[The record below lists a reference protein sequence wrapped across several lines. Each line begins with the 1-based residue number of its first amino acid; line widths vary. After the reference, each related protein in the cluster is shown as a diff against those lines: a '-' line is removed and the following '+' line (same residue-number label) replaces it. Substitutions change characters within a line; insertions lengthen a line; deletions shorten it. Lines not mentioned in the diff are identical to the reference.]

1 MLQQLQQQQQSTKIH
16 NPEDTGRDAESQ
28 QQHQS
33 NSGGSGGGTIIVGT
47 SRAWYIPQP
56 QPQPQRGGGGVT
68 PEKRA
73 AKAEPKKGAEAPNQ
87 SREVAVFEGHQTK
100 KQKVSIG
107 QPTTVVKVHA
117 PLGFLGFILKPKKSN
132 RAIRTI
138 TKIDKA
144 CVVKG
149 QIKVGDQLI
158 GVNDDYF
165 PYFLTQ
171 DLAQCMH
178 QKQTTIQPCPH
189 INFPTVRE

>member
-100 KQKVSIG
+100 KQKVSIPTIAAFSLRG

-117 PLGFLGFILKPKKSN
+117 PQGFLGFILKPKN
-132 RAIRTI
+132 P
-138 TKIDKA
+138 TK
-144 CVVKG
+144 
-149 QIKVGDQLI
+149 
-158 GVNDDYF
+158 
-165 PYFLTQ
+165 PS
-171 DLAQCMH
+171 
-178 QKQTTIQPCPH
+178 
-189 INFPTVRE
+189 